1 MWDTIWKHEG
11 MLCRAS
17 ANELEPHPEVAI
29 VREMRDRVE
38 ADTAPVACTGN
49 AGDVVVWHHR
59 LPHTAGQNYHPGVI
73 RQAVVSAA
81 AVVAFS
87 RPGAKKCCC
96 AQIYDFKKTFSA
108 LSYDHP
114 HFDASL

>member
-59 LPHTAGQNYHPGVI
+59 LLHTAGQNYHPGVI

-81 AVVAFS
+81 AAAVHLSRKSKGMLCTDLRLQEDVLGAELRPPAF
-87 RPGAKKCCC
+87 
-96 AQIYDFKKTFSA
+96 
-108 LSYDHP
+108 
-114 HFDASL
+114 